1 MNHTLICKTGGYV
14 IFRHNKIRDT
24 NAEFLR
30 QACYDVNVE
39 PEVIPIDSEEFKV
52 QGNNSER
59 ARLDI
64 SARGLWGPFQKTMF
78 DVRIFHP
85 NAPSYRNKT
94 ISQLYG
100 MHEKAKI
107 KEYQQRVI
115 QTEKASFTPLIYS
128 TNGGMAPQSIIFH
141 KKLAQKIAD
150 KRREKYADVINCMR
164 TKLCFSM
171 LKSVLISIRGAR
183 GKRTYTPEV
192 PLSCVSFNLIPAMQ
206 HYETP

>member
-1 MNHTLICKTGGYV
+1 MICKTGGYV

-39 PEVIPIDSEEFKV
+39 PELIAIESEEFKV

-94 ISQLYG
+94 ISELYR

-107 KEYQQRVI
+107 KEYQHRVI

-128 TNGGMAPQSIIFH
+128 TNGGMAPQSVIFH
-141 KKLAQKIAD
+141 KKLAHQIAD
-150 KRREKYADVINCMR
+150 KRKEKYADVISCMR

-183 GKRTYTPEV
+183 GKRTRTPEV
-192 PLSCVSFNLIPAMQ
+192 PLSCVSFNLIPTMQ
-206 HYETP
+206 HYETY